1 VTVSRTGPCPGR
13 ATENTEETQINTF
26 SWQGSKK
33 AKERAEKQ
41 EEKEEEKEKKKKG
54 EERILCVVLCLS
66 VSRWPV
72 SDEWARP

>member
-1 VTVSRTGPCPGR
+1 VSRTGHREHRG
-13 ATENTEETQINTF
+13 NTDQYF

-54 EERILCVVLCLS
+54 EERILCVVLCVS